1 MQFDAKFISTAW
13 SGLTALAGVW
23 LGQRL
28 ASRSTER
35 QRVWN
40 QTRDTFA
47 SLLSAISELD
57 LVAGSLGMYLAME
70 QTEHTLNE
78 VSKIDNRF
86 YDVVRDFG
94 RAADVGRLFLGTEA
108 IKILDDILGSIQTER
123 GKTASELSA
132 SIQKNRPRLIEAA
145 RKEMGSRRVSRAP
158 RDALRKYTPAQE
170 PFHL

>member
-1 MQFDAKFISTAW
+1 MAEAGTLTLSMQFDAKFISTAW

-40 QTRDTFA
+40 QKRDTYA

-70 QTEHTLNE
+70 RTEHTLNE
-78 VSKIDNRF
+78 VSKLDNRL
-86 YDVVRDFG
+86 YDVLRDSG
-94 RAADVGRLFLGTEA
+94 RAAACF
-108 IKILDDILGSIQTER
+108 SER
-123 GKTASELSA
+123 K
-132 SIQKNRPRLIEAA
+132 Q
-145 RKEMGSRRVSRAP
+145 SRSWTT
-158 RDALRKYTPAQE
+158 Y
-170 PFHL
+170 